1 MHKGLGKNR
10 TEKPPKTQNKMKE
23 KYMKVLG
30 KWEASPQRTRCSDQN
45 HRIEDK
51 YSHKSMKSKYL
62 KKIWI
67 EISVFISLLNV
78 HY

>member
-1 MHKGLGKNR
+1 
-10 TEKPPKTQNKMKE
+10 
-23 KYMKVLG
+23 MKVLG